1 MDRIVQLGIKVT
13 TVSQNLLNFTLVY
26 NAPSSIVPKDNS
38 GLVSFQ
44 VPFSAKQ
51 WVHFAIQVMNDKITF
66 YHNCIEI
73 STVNISKE
81 PSELVFDS
89 ASTFYLAQAGSIIKE
104 KFEVS
109 HVFEILF

>member
-1 MDRIVQLGIKVT
+1 MDKIIQLGLKVT
-13 TVSQNLLNFTLVY
+13 PVSQNLLNFTLVY
-26 NAPSSIVPKDNS
+26 NDPSSIVPKDNS

-44 VPFSAKQ
+44 VPYTAKH

-81 PSELVFDS
+81 PKELVFDS

-109 HVFEILF
+109 HL

>member
-1 MDRIVQLGIKVT
+1 MDKTVQLGIKIT
-13 TVSQNLLNFTLVY
+13 AVSNSMLNFTLVY
-26 NAPSSIVPKDNS
+26 NDPSSVVPKDNA
-38 GLVSFQ
+38 GLISFQ
-44 VPFSAKQ
+44 VPHIPKH

-66 YHNCIEI
+66 FHNCIEL

-81 PSELVFDS
+81 PKELIFDS

-109 HVFEILF
+109 HFNRY